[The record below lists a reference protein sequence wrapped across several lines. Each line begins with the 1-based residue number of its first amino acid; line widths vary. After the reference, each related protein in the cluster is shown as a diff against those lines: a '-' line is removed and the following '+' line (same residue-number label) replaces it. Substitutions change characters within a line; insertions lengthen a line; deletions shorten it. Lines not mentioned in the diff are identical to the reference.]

1 VSKKVP
7 AFTALAECGTDRG
20 REGPSIVGRVIAIA
34 NQKGGVGKTTTA
46 VNLAAAFALAERRT
60 LLIDTDP
67 QANATSGLGLSK
79 GEVERGTY
87 DVLLAPE
94 TAEAA
99 VREGVLLSHLDVL
112 PSSAGLAGAEIELV
126 ELEDREHRLK
136 RATDKLRKRYDYVLI
151 DCPPSLGL
159 LTLGA
164 LCAAD
169 GVLVPLQCEYYALE
183 GLGALLET
191 VRRVQQVLNPGLS
204 IEGILLTMYDART
217 TLSRQ
222 VADDVRAHFPQ
233 LVYETIIPRN
243 VRLGEA
249 PSFGKPAV
257 LHDVEAVGS
266 QRYLALAQEVHRRSW
281 RK

>member
-1 VSKKVP
+1 MHI
-7 AFTALAECGTDRG
+7 F
-20 REGPSIVGRVIAIA
+20 AIA
-34 NQKGGVGKTTTA
+34 NQKGGVGKTTTS
-46 VNLAAAFALAERRT
+46 VNLAAALALQGQRT
-60 LLIDTDP
+60 LLVDLDP
-67 QANATSGLGLSK
+67 QGNSTMGSGIDKSDLKRSVYQVLLGLAPLKDACATSPSGK
-79 GEVERGTY
+79 Y
-87 DVLLAPE
+87 DVLPAN
-94 TAEAA
+94 
-99 VREGVLLSHLDVL
+99 RD
-112 PSSAGLAGAEIELV
+112 LAGAEV
-126 ELEDREHRLK
+126 EMVGLERREMRLK
-136 RATDKLRKRYDYVLI
+136 EALAEHTGDYDFVLI

-183 GLGALLET
+183 GLGSLLDT
-191 VRRVQQVLNPGLS
+191 IARVQRGLNPGLT

-217 TLSRQ
+217 SLARQ
-222 VADDVRAHFPQ
+222 VAEDVRSHFPQ

-257 LHDVEAVGS
+257 LHDVQATGS

-281 RK
+281 RT